1 MNRLFLF
8 LPLALGAVGTLQEQ
22 AQALPTGEPSLE
34 ASLAFAD
41 KFTGQ
46 ITKIE
51 ASKSVLFMKVK
62 PGKSVMV
69 KATDKTKVVIGGQV
83 ATFADLAV
91 GDKLF
96 VEGKLDKQ
104 KNNKKK
110 KVVVASLIKAK

>member
-1 MNRLFLF
+1 
-8 LPLALGAVGTLQEQ
+8 
-22 AQALPTGEPSLE
+22 
-34 ASLAFAD
+34 
-41 KFTGQ
+41 
-46 ITKIE
+46 
-51 ASKSVLFMKVK
+51 MKVK

-69 KATDKTKVVIGGQV
+69 KATSKTKVLIGGQV

-104 KNNKKK
+104 KKNKKK